1 VVGSFRNLH
10 SAIRIERILTFLIL
24 QSVICNLQSAIA
36 SPPPTAYRISPTVPL
51 VGRVSFSGNHALPA
65 REFVIATRPGQPLS
79 DSLLALDRQT
89 ILNVYAANGFY
100 WTSVKTEAANPKSET
115 RNPNPDSESRTSS
128 LEPGVKAFVVFRISE
143 GPRARLGE
151 VRLAGN
157 HLISGVR
164 LRQLLP
170 VRAGWLTEAG
180 VKQNVEALLD
190 FYGDNGFPFC
200 SVQPESLLRRDTL
213 VSYALAIHEGPE
225 VRLKEVRFS
234 GQFETRPALL
244 RRLLA
249 LKTGI
254 AYSET
259 ETRNRIARLAT
270 DPLLTVNDYQIRRTD
285 NDYWL
290 DVAIREARSNRV
302 LGSAAYSAAEH
313 ELVGQFDLNL
323 ANLFGTRRSVL
334 LDWQGSSGR
343 QDFNFAYLEPWLLGT
358 SIDARLS
365 VRHRIRDTS
374 FAATNLDLAGR
385 IKVSD
390 LLHLNLETGY
400 ELDAAGANLRSART
414 WWVGSGL
421 EADSRDNL
429 PNPTRGTYASLATRV
444 GSRSF
449 DTAGTQTLG
458 RGLFDALA
466 VIPLARRTSLALG
479 AHLRGLFTSDTVY
492 DYDLFELGG
501 ANSVRGYREGE
512 LKTARGAWLN
522 VEPRYLLG
530 QTARVYPF
538 LDCALIQES
547 PTAYRLSPTAYRL
560 SPIAYHWHSAYGAGL
575 RVGSRLGVFGLDYGI
590 PIRTGSNPLNGK
602 VHFSLQ
608 TEF

>member
-1 VVGSFRNLH
+1 MTPHGFGIVHKPLTAMSGVVTL
-10 SAIRIERILTFLIL
+10 LIL
-24 QSVICNLQSAIA
+24 QSAFCNLHSAIA
-36 SPPPTAYRISPTVPL
+36 SPPPTAYRLSPTVPL
-51 VGRVSFSGNHALPA
+51 VSRVTFSGNNAVPT
-65 REFVIATRPGQPLS
+65 REFAIATRPGQPLS
-79 DSLLALDRQT
+79 DSLLALDRQA
-89 ILNVYAANGFY
+89 IQQVYTTSGFY
-100 WTSVKTEAANPKSET
+100 QASVETETQPAGRKVV
-115 RNPNPDSESRTSS
+115 
-128 LEPGVKAFVVFRISE
+128 LVFRISE
-143 GPRARLGE
+143 GARARIGE
-151 VRLAGN
+151 IRLSGN

-170 VRAGWLTEAG
+170 AHTGWFAEAG
-180 VKQNVEALLD
+180 ITQNIEALLD

-200 SVQPESLLRRDTL
+200 SVQPESLLQRDPA
-213 VSYALAIHEGPE
+213 VSYTLAIHEGPE

-244 RRLLA
+244 RRLLG
-249 LKTGI
+249 LKTGT

-259 ETRNRIARLAT
+259 ETRARIARLAT

-290 DVAIREARSNRV
+290 DVNLREARSNRV
-302 LGSAAYSAAEH
+302 LGSAAYSAVDH

-323 ANLFGTRRSVL
+323 SNLFGTRRSVM
-334 LDWQGSSGR
+334 LDWQGSPSR
-343 QDFNFAYLEPWLLGT
+343 QDFNFAYTEPWLLGT
-358 SIDARLS
+358 NIDARLS
-365 VRHRIRDTS
+365 VQHRIRDTTY
-374 FAATNLDLAGR
+374 AATNLDLAGR
-385 IKVSD
+385 FRLSE

-400 ELDAAGANLRSART
+400 ELDAAGADLRSART

-421 EADSRDNL
+421 EADNRDNRL
-429 PNPTRGTYASLATRV
+429 NPARGVYASLATRV
-444 GSRSF
+444 GSRSL

-458 RGLFDALA
+458 RGLFDVLG
-466 VIPLARRTSLALG
+466 VVPLARRTSLALG

-512 LKTARGAWLN
+512 LKTARGAWLSA
-522 VEPRYLLG
+522 ESRYLLG
-530 QTARVYPF
+530 PAARVYPF
-538 LDCALIQES
+538 LDCAVIRE
-547 PTAYRLSPTAYRL
+547 TGG
-560 SPIAYHWHSAYGAGL
+560 YHWHLAYGAGL

-590 PIRTGSNPLNGK
+590 PIRAGSNPLNGK